1 VTFEP
6 TPSTSVVDHVV
17 NELRRAIYG
26 QQLKPGD
33 RLVERQLAA
42 DLGVSHIPVREALAR
57 LTEEGLVER
66 LPRKGCR
73 VTTITVE
80 DLDEFASIRDLLEQ
94 FVAVRVQ
101 ERLTS
106 ESEAELRQIVEAM
119 ILAAAGD
126 DVQEVIRLDEQFHRR
141 LWSLADH
148 KLLSDLSG
156 QLRSRINAFL
166 YAATLSL
173 SGAELTQHAAS
184 HVQLLDAI
192 ASRRVRVARAAT
204 SEHIATAMDRIRRTI
219 EDAAATTEDGAPV
232 GS

>member
-1 VTFEP
+1 MTFQP

-17 NELRRAIYG
+17 DELRRAIYA
-26 QQLKPGD
+26 QRLKPGE

-57 LTEEGLVER
+57 LTEEGLLER

-80 DLDEFASIRDLLEQ
+80 DLDEFASIRILLEQ

-101 ERLTS
+101 ERLTP

-119 ILAAAGD
+119 IVAAAAD
-126 DVQEVIRLDEQFHRR
+126 DVEEVIRLDEQFHRR
-141 LWSLADH
+141 LWALADH

-173 SGAELTQHAAS
+173 SGSELKQHAES
-184 HVQLLDAI
+184 HVRLLDAI
-192 ASRRVRVARAAT
+192 ASRKIRVARAAT
-204 SEHIATAMDRIRRTI
+204 SEHITTAMDRIRGTI
-219 EDAAATTEDGAPV
+219 EGASV
-232 GS
+232 SS